1 MDKSKIVLGTVLA
14 FLMSIDMFADRALP
28 GLWQTK
34 KLADGTEIRVELS
47 GDEFVQYWKS
57 ATGAMYLEREGVL
70 MPTSPKTI
78 DSLAYCKRFRTLIH
92 GSRNE
97 ARTLADKRRKGQF
110 IGQKKGLIIL
120 VEFKDKRF
128 AMNSPQEYY
137 TQLANEKGFN
147 DGMQNG
153 SVHDYFYEQSYGL
166 FDLRFDVAGPV
177 KMLDEYAFY
186 GQDGSNGEIDVNVG
200 SMLVSAINMVS
211 DRIEWSEYDWDG
223 DNEVEQV
230 YFIYAGGGQ
239 ATGAGSN
246 TIWPHKHNL
255 RYVKESGYKPIEKN
269 GIVIDTYACSNE
281 VNQNGKTAGIGT
293 LCHEFS
299 HCLGLPDM
307 YDTSGNSGNTA
318 ANYGMGT
325 WDLMNSGSY
334 NNNGYTPAGYTS
346 WEKMMAGWLEPRE
359 LNGDAVI
366 KAMKPLNEGGE
377 SYIIYNPAYRNEYYM
392 VEHRKKSGW
401 DRHIPGEGLLILHVD
416 YDEEIFNYYN
426 APNTFKNGINDHQRL
441 TIFHADNT
449 EGDRNETTDPYP
461 YNNLNVLSNYSIP
474 AAMLHNANTDGTKM
488 MNIRLNRI
496 ARKEN
501 DNMSFVFGDLCSADR
516 SVLFSESFDDCD
528 GTGANDNNWLA
539 FRVGVGTFRPD
550 NEGWNASYMKGGRH
564 CARFGNM
571 APEKVTTP
579 TIAFNGS
586 CTMTI
591 RVAPYAQE
599 GTMKLNLSVD
609 NPAISMSKT
618 SITMN
623 TQEWTEFST
632 EVSGSGDAKIT
643 LSADCRLYI
652 DDMMVIDNTQTGIEE
667 AGKDYHWQKN
677 NQPSTLYDLQG
688 RHMHDTPKQG
698 IYIMNGKKVI
708 R

>member
-1 MDKSKIVLGTVLA
+1 MSSLAGLYITMTDETTYGKNLSFGLVEQLAQMYDKLPEGTTDPTSVYIYDRETSGAFNTKGVLA
-14 FLMSIDMFADRALP
+14 N
-28 GLWQTK
+28 LW
-34 KLADGTEIRVELS
+34 LG
-47 GDEFVQYWKS
+47 QY
-57 ATGAMYLEREGVL
+57 
-70 MPTSPKTI
+70 
-78 DSLAYCKRFRTLIH
+78 H
-92 GSRNE
+92 
-97 ARTLADKRRKGQF
+97 
-110 IGQKKGLIIL
+110 II
-120 VEFKDKRF
+120 
-128 AMNSPQEYY
+128 
-137 TQLANEKGFN
+137 ANAN
-147 DGMQNG
+147 N
-153 SVHDYFYEQSYGL
+153 L
-166 FDLRFDVAGPV
+166 LRW
-177 KMLDEYAFY
+177 LD
-186 GQDGSNGEIDVNVG
+186 
-200 SMLVSAINMVS
+200 
-211 DRIEWSEYDWDG
+211 
-223 DNEVEQV
+223 
-230 YFIYAGGGQ
+230 
-239 ATGAGSN
+239 
-246 TIWPHKHNL
+246 
-255 RYVKESGYKPIEKN
+255 
-269 GIVIDTYACSNE
+269 
-281 VNQNGKTAGIGT
+281 
-293 LCHEFS
+293 
-299 HCLGLPDM
+299 
-307 YDTSGNSGNTA
+307 
-318 ANYGMGT
+318 
-325 WDLMNSGSY
+325 
-334 NNNGYTPAGYTS
+334 
-346 WEKMMAGWLEPRE
+346 

-366 KAMKPLNEGGE
+366 KDMKPLNEGGE

-501 DNMSFVFGDLCSADR
+501 GNMSFVFGDLCSADR

-528 GTGANDNNWLA
+528 GTGANDNNWLT

-591 RVAPYAQE
+591 RVAPYTQE

-609 NPAISMSKT
+609 NPAISISKT

-623 TQEWTEFST
+623 AQEWTEFST

-667 AGKDYHWQKN
+667 AGKDYRDV
-677 NQPSTLYDLQG
+677 TIDDIA
-688 RHMHDTPKQG
+688 RFMACC
-698 IYIMNGKKVI
+698 
-708 R
+708 